1 MLERDVS
8 AALNETEARY
18 RPLRVLGGLVLLVGL
33 VCFEPRDV
41 RLPDGTRAKQ
51 RPARVKTLAVGGVG
65 MYGAPE
71 GVTVTQLA

>member
-33 VCFEPRDV
+33 VCLSLATFVYLMGLAQNND
-41 RLPDGTRAKQ
+41 Q
-51 RPARVKTLAVGGVG
+51 RGSKRWPLEGWACMARPKA
-65 MYGAPE
+65 
-71 GVTVTQLA
+71 